1 MSIQMKNQ
9 IKGMLIA
16 CLFLPSIAAAQN
28 EIDAL
33 RYSQTMIG
41 PTARSLAM
49 GGAFGALGGDY
60 TCLST
65 NPAGLGIYRK
75 SDFSVSLGFAGRNY
89 KSDFGGT
96 RTLDD
101 RFDVDVPNLGVV
113 LASGSQKEG
122 GAGSGI
128 AFGIAYNRLASFNNS
143 ITFKGRNEE
152 NSILDSFL
160 ENINANGGTPSNQFF
175 DLYPFDGDLAYQTY
189 LINPTAADSNLYN
202 SAIPNGGISQS
213 MSIESSG
220 YMGEFSLGLAG
231 KVEDYVFVGL
241 SMGFPNIDYE
251 ENKSYSE
258 TDEDG
263 SVFLNDTSLTYRDFR
278 ALKYENYLRTTGNG
292 FNLKAGV
299 LVMPV
304 DWLRLGLAV
313 HTPTWFFMSDIYSN
327 RMQSEFANGSFDYAS
342 PEGNYTYK
350 LYTSWRSI
358 ASLGFVFGKSALL
371 SLEGEMVQYPRAK
384 LKASDYNFQE
394 ENLAINTQFKSST
407 FNFRAGGEWRYEPF
421 AVRAG
426 ISYYGSPFVSSLVD
440 SKTDQSMLG
449 YSGGVGYRGKKYY
462 LDLGFVT
469 NERGEAYKPY
479 SLKGEPVPY
488 STINRSETRVV
499 VTFGKKF

>member
-1 MSIQMKNQ
+1 MKNQ

-75 SDFSVSLGFAGRNY
+75 SDFSVSLGFTGRNY

-113 LASGSQKEG
+113 LASGSKKEG

-213 MSIESSG
+213 MSIESRG
-220 YMGEFSLGLAG
+220 YMGEFSLGLAA
-231 KVEDYVFVGL
+231 KVDDFVFMGL

-251 ENKSYSE
+251 ENKTLSE
-258 TDEDG
+258 TDDDG
-263 SVFLNDTSLTYRDFR
+263 SIFIADTSLDYPDFR